1 MVRGVDRQMFM
12 SEKGFKYFLW
22 IVLLIL
28 IISNMIGSIQASDL
42 KLIYIVQEGDSL
54 SKIAENYNVPISE
67 LASWN
72 NISSSNVIKVGD
84 ELIIPQLDNNKVKRD
99 FNKKVLEQDENFTLS
114 NNHTYAVRVNNSS
127 SNAEIEDIKPEDLVK
142 YTVSRGDTYYDIARK
157 FNTSMGVIMALN
169 EKKNSNLKPGEVLK
183 VPAKNFT
190 EKQLLARS
198 ISDYELEILAKA
210 INGEARGEPY
220 LGQVG
225 VGAVIINRVISPHFP
240 DSIEKVIMQPGQF
253 CVVEDGQIHLS
264 PSRSTRQA
272 AREAVNGRDPT
283 GGSLYFYNP
292 STSKEVEWIS
302 RRKPLVTIG
311 NHVFAN

>member
-1 MVRGVDRQMFM
+1 MAML
-12 SEKGFKYFLW
+12 EKIFKLFLL
-22 IVLLIL
+22 VGLLIL
-28 IISNMIGSIQASDL
+28 IVSNMLGNIQASDF
-42 KLIYIVQEGDSL
+42 KLIYIVQDGDSL
-54 SKIAENYNVPISE
+54 SKIAESYDVAISQ
-67 LASWN
+67 LANWN
-72 NISSSNVIKVGD
+72 NISASSVIKVGD
-84 ELIIPQLDNNKVKRD
+84 ELIIPQLDNDKGKRN
-99 FNKKVLEQDENFTLS
+99 FNKRVLERDYSFSLNS
-114 NNHTYAVRVNNSS
+114 NHTYAVRVNSSS
-127 SNAEIEDIKPEDLVK
+127 SNAEIEDIDPEDLVN

-169 EKKNSNLKPGEVLK
+169 DKNTSNLRPGEVLQ

-198 ISDYELEILAKA
+198 ISSSELELLAKA

-225 VGAVIINRVISPHFP
+225 VGAVIINRVIHPHFP

-253 CVVEDGQIHLS
+253 CVVEDGQIHLT

-283 GGSLYFYNP
+283 GGALYFYNP
-292 STSKEVEWIS
+292 ATSNEVEWIS

>member
-1 MVRGVDRQMFM
+1 MVVV
-12 SEKGFKYFLW
+12 EKGIKYFLS

-28 IISNMIGSIQASDL
+28 IISNMVGNIQASDF

-54 SKIAENYNVPISE
+54 SKIAESYDISLSE

-72 NISSSNVIKVGD
+72 NISSTSVIKVGD
-84 ELIIPQLDNNKVKRD
+84 ELVIPQLDNNRVKRD
-99 FNKKVLEQDENFTLS
+99 FNKKVLERDYSFSLS
-114 NNHTYAVRVNNSS
+114 NSHTYAVRVNSSPANS
-127 SNAEIEDIKPEDLVK
+127 EIEDINPEDLVK
-142 YTVSRGDTYYDIARK
+142 YTVSSGDTYYDIARK

-169 EKKNSNLKPGEVLK
+169 EKDNSTLKPGEVLK

-198 ISDYELEILAKA
+198 ISDYELELLAKA

-225 VGAVIINRVISPHFP
+225 VGAVIINRVLSPRFP
-240 DSIEKVIMQPGQF
+240 DSIKKVIMQPGQF
-253 CVVEDGQIHLS
+253 CVVEDGQIQLT
-264 PSRSTRQA
+264 PSRSTKQA

-283 GGSLYFYNP
+283 GGALYFYNP
-292 STSKEVEWIS
+292 STSKEIEWIS